1 MVAISRSWLQSSRPS
16 PESTASLPD
25 EAKLSRALRRRVDD
39 RLRKRPLRGS
49 GWTPGPAEA
58 PDAGH
63 DPLQVRVHF
72 RFRCRN
78 HHHRLLPRDSRTSS
92 LSRKPTTA
100 KIPTVEQLQ
109 ILEAVSVRFV
119 DAIVGVH
126 VVVVVAAVANVVVV
140 VETPNLLPKK
150 QLFLLH
156 PSNQW
161 ISEKWKKTESFKIP
175 VFKRQSKWAAI
186 YNQKTFFVSFWYF
199 RKLYLLRC
207 VPLVYYLIIVQV
219 MLSLLFLILYLIVWH
234 RFFFQP
240 SRVCISS
247 INRF

>member
-1 MVAISRSWLQSSRPS
+1 MVVISRSWLQSSRPS

-109 ILEAVSVRFV
+109 IFEVVSVRIV
-119 DAIVGVH
+119 DVIVGVY
-126 VVVVVAAVANVVVV
+126 VVVVVAVVVV
-140 VETPNLLPKK
+140 VVVVDDTPNLLPKK

-161 ISEKWKKTESFKIP
+161 ISEKWKKTESFKNPSFQKTKQMSCNI
-175 VFKRQSKWAAI
+175 QSKNVLCI
-186 YNQKTFFVSFWYF
+186 F
-199 RKLYLLRC
+199 
-207 VPLVYYLIIVQV
+207 LV
-219 MLSLLFLILYLIVWH
+219 F
-234 RFFFQP
+234 
-240 SRVCISS
+240 
-247 INRF
+247 